1 MVQIFSSAQI
11 PRKSLWQHLKKAHR
25 IVKCFG
31 EVKRLGPELSNRPID
46 EKVGNI
52 FLLYLNHNP
61 CF

>member
-1 MVQIFSSAQI
+1 MVQIFSSEQKLLNFL
-11 PRKSLWQHLKKAHR
+11 PRKPLWQHR

-52 FLLYLNHNP
+52 FSASAK
-61 CF
+61 F